1 MRPAQERNGSLQEVR
16 GPALLLD
23 VHSLVHRAHHALPP
37 MNTARGEPTA
47 ALYGF
52 STVLVK
58 LLRERGPVG
67 VGFAFDAG
75 ARRRRA
81 IDAGYK
87 ASRRPPPA
95 ELAAQLARVRE
106 LPEALG
112 APALL
117 VDGEEADDVLATAA
131 RELCAEGHQVLVVSG
146 DRDLLQIAGPAVR
159 VLFVGR
165 RGGAHEEYDAARVE
179 ARFGVPPR
187 ALPDL
192 RAFLGD
198 PADDLPGLAGVG
210 PRIAARW
217 VKGHGDIT
225 GILARIDDLEPAHLR
240 QRVRG
245 AADRLRQVADLG
257 RLVDDLPVPRP
268 HLLGWDDHA
277 RDRLRSWFEALEFR
291 SLVPRLP

>member
-1 MRPAQERNGSLQEVR
+1 
-16 GPALLLD
+16 
-23 VHSLVHRAHHALPP
+23 
-37 MNTARGEPTA
+37 MNTAAGEPTA

-52 STVLVK
+52 ATVLVK
-58 LLRERGPVG
+58 LLRERAPAGIG
-67 VGFAFDAG
+67 LAFDAG

-81 IDAGYK
+81 IDPGYK
-87 ASRRPPPA
+87 RSRRPPPP
-95 ELAAQLARVRE
+95 ELSAQLARVRE
-106 LPEALG
+106 LPARLG
-112 APALL
+112 APALML
-117 VDGEEADDVLATAA
+117 EGEEADDVLATAA
-131 RELCAEGHQVLVVSG
+131 RELSEQGLPSRGAGAREARAVSRGSTHDEDVKVLVVSG

-217 VKGHGDIT
+217 VKGHCDIA
-225 GILARIDDLEPAHLR
+225 GVLAHVDELEPAHLR
-240 QRVRG
+240 ERVR
-245 AADRLRQVADLG
+245 AAAARLQQVADLG
-257 RLVDDLPVPRP
+257 RLIDDLPLPAGPR
-268 HLLGWDDHA
+268 LAGWDDET
-277 RDRLRSWFEALEFR
+277 RDRLRGWFESLEFR
-291 SLVPRLP
+291 SLVPRLG

>member
-1 MRPAQERNGSLQEVR
+1 
-16 GPALLLD
+16 
-23 VHSLVHRAHHALPP
+23 
-37 MNTARGEPTA
+37 MNTAAGEPTA

-58 LLRERGPVG
+58 LLRERAPSGLG
-67 VGFAFDAG
+67 LAFDAG

-81 IDAGYK
+81 IDPGYK
-87 ASRRPPPA
+87 SSRRPPPP

-106 LPEALG
+106 LPERIG

-117 VDGEEADDVLATAA
+117 VAGEEADDVLATAA
-131 RELCAEGHQVLVVSG
+131 RALVEEGRDEVLVVSG

-159 VLFVGR
+159 ILFVGR
-165 RGGAHEEYDAARVE
+165 RGGAHEEYDAAAVE
-179 ARFGVPPR
+179 KRFGVPPR

-217 VKGHGDIT
+217 VTGHGDMA
-225 GILARIDDLEPAHLR
+225 GILARVDILEPAHLR
-240 QRVRG
+240 ERVRA
-245 AADRLRQVADLG
+245 AADRLRQVAALG
-257 RLVDDLPVPRP
+257 RLIDDLPLPGP
-268 HLLGWDDHA
+268 HVVAWNDRT
-277 RDRLRSWFEALEFR
+277 RDGLKGWFEALEFR